1 MRGLMYQLIH
11 LRKRWIIIHPKSF
24 PHILGVAHPLPRSC
38 HHLLRSKMS
47 HALTTRHALKIHQEM
62 PCFRGPEGPVG
73 EPSRQRFP
81 LCHVTHNVIDQW
93 CGSVHCVLRLLSL
106 NISSSSWQQLEQ
118 LAQPD
123 HLRLQPSPLLS
134 AGRAYSKRGRNCLQ
148 KDTGS
153 SPDPTI
159 FQTYTRS

>member
-1 MRGLMYQLIH
+1 MPWRQDMPWRSIKRCHASRGT
-11 LRKRWIIIHPKSF
+11 
-24 PHILGVAHPLPRSC
+24 C
-38 HHLLRSKMS
+38 
-47 HALTTRHALKIHQEM
+47 
-62 PCFRGPEGPVG
+62 
-73 EPSRQRFP
+73 QRFP

-106 NISSSSWQQLEQ
+106 NISSSNWQQLEQ

-134 AGRAYSKRGRNCLQ
+134 VGRAYSKRGSFLPPF

-153 SPDPTI
+153 SPNLLGVWYLRDDPRHENHDLNHRHNTVTCPR
-159 FQTYTRS
+159 TYDRRLPCIMEWSQDNKGQIGHL